1 MSVFDPYEHGARP
14 LQSNN
19 GNFNPLEHGAKPL
32 KSQKQYSLG
41 NRGASLVKSATAGA
55 IGAVPDTAAL
65 AYNFPAMGINAAM
78 RSTDTSQPFDDDGVI
93 PQLPQNMGGSFA
105 NVTQNKGHDLGE
117 QAPQL
122 PLIPSATHAI
132 SKGIDNLT
140 GGYTET
146 PEDQKNWNQG
156 IEFAASIPAGG
167 GVASLAKQGGSKG
180 LEKVANFAGSTNP
193 WHAAGAGAAG
203 YTTGALEDSGS
214 STSGAIAGG
223 LAAGVGVSNIK
234 SFGSALAKGS
244 GKAIVGASGL
254 GKNKID
260 LEAAQAAKN
269 LDIELPAAALSES
282 NLTALADQWIGKTPF
297 FGTKLQTK
305 YKQAEGK
312 TREILDDIFESTG
325 PRKTPEIEA
334 KISELYQ
341 KRIESLPDNA
351 TIKPTH
357 TSKALEKV
365 NIDSALLSTDEKA
378 LLSSIETLKDEF
390 KPSLKSKFGN
400 VDIPLQESSV
410 SRLAGTKRSINSII
424 KWDTDEGVK
433 NQLRSIQHSLNQDIA
448 EYGKKNPEWY
458 KIFKEADDLFAQVAK
473 RERVEQMLGLN
484 PTNFATDKISFN
496 QLAKVIRDPK
506 SQKILEKQ
514 LTPKTLEKMKDLG
527 EVARAFATKQTRVPN
542 VSGTAVTAASMGM
555 IYGLFSNPVGLL
567 QGSGIATVIG
577 AATTTQLITDQRIV
591 NLALKFAEKPTEK
604 AAVAFNIRMKQIT
617 GYTPVTLAREA
628 SKKAE
633 EEQNAEEGSSLLKK
647 FNDHIES
654 NKQKPKGQALEKL
667 MQTNAAKKG
676 AQILGANPW
685 R

>member
-1 MSVFDPYEHGARP
+1 MSKTDFWAELDN
-14 LQSNN
+14 QSATK
-19 GNFNPLEHGAKPL
+19 GNDFWADLDNQRVDTQP
-32 KSQKQYSLG
+32 QKQYILG

-55 IGAVPDTAAL
+55 LGSIPDTVAL
-65 AYNFPAMGINAAM
+65 AYNLPAMGIHKLRDIARPDRDHGN
-78 RSTDTSQPFDDDGVI
+78 DW
-93 PQLPQNMGGSFA
+93 
-105 NVTQNKGHDLGE
+105 
-117 QAPQL
+117 
-122 PLIPSATHAI
+122 PLIPSATDAI
-132 SKGIDNLT
+132 SEGIDNLS

-146 PEDQKNWNQG
+146 PEDQKWLNQG
-156 IEFAASIPAGG
+156 IEFASGVLGAGAIAKG
-167 GVASLAKQGGSKG
+167 AQALGKTNTATVAGLAGTTDKS
-180 LEKVANFAGSTNP
+180 AI
-193 WHAAGAGAAG
+193 AGAGAAG
-203 YTTGALEDSGS
+203 ATMSALEDQGAG
-214 STSGAIAGG
+214 TSLAGG

-234 SFGSALAKGS
+234 SIGKTVAKGAE
-244 GKAIVGASGL
+244 KAVVGASGL

-325 PRKTPEIEA
+325 PRKTPEVEA
-334 KISELYQ
+334 KINELYQ
-341 KRIESLPDNA
+341 KRIESLPENA
-351 TIKPTH
+351 SIKPMH
-357 TSKALEKV
+357 TAKALEKI
-365 NIDSALLSTDEKA
+365 NIDSALLSPDEKA
-378 LLSSIETLKDEF
+378 LLSSIDTLKDEF
-390 KPSLKSKFGN
+390 KPSLKSQFGN
-400 VDIPLQESSV
+400 VDIPLQEASV

-433 NQLRSIQHSLNQDIA
+433 NQLRSIQKSLNQDIA
-448 EYGKKNPEWY
+448 EYGKKNPEWF
-458 KIFKEADDLFAQVAK
+458 KTFKEADDFFSQVSK

-484 PTNFATDKISFN
+484 PTNFATDNLSFN
-496 QLAKVIRDPK
+496 QLAKVVRDPK

-514 LTPKTLEKMKDLG
+514 LTPQTLEKMKDLG